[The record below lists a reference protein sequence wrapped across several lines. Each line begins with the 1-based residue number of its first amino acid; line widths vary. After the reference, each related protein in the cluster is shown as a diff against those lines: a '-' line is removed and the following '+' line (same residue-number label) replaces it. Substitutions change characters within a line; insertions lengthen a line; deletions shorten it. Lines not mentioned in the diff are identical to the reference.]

1 MGAVVYK
8 ALWSGAQWFM
18 WRCGLTYTSIQL
30 ARTSLNIAMSVE
42 TGLNLSV
49 DKGDGIDHVVGANCQ
64 G

>member
-49 DKGDGIDHVVGANCQ
+49 DRG
-64 G
+64 